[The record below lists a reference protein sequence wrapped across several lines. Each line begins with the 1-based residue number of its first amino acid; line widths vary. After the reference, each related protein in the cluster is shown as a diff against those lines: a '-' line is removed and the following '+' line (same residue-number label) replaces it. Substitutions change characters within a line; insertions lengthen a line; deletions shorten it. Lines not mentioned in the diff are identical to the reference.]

1 MPSFE
6 DSAVSQ
12 APPEEVWKL
21 LYDPSRFPEW
31 WAGIETVETGEGAFT
46 YYPEG
51 GPDLPRPQLLDTVRE
66 ERRIVVSCLVTDLRV
81 DWRLEPAN
89 VGTATLIRV
98 SVEAPESQAE
108 LLDAQRAVVSR
119 SLARLSELAAG
130 AALDRDI
137 AAYYALDAERDR
149 LREPGGRLEF
159 VRTQELLARFLPS
172 PPAIIA
178 DVGGGTGVYALPLAT
193 AGYEVHLLDPVEL
206 HVERAL
212 ALAREQQAPLASAQV
227 GDARRVPYAD
237 ASTDA
242 VLLLGP
248 LYHLTDRGAR
258 LAALG
263 EAHRVLRPGGLIVA
277 AAISRFASTFDG
289 IARGF
294 LAEPRFERVVE
305 RDVREGQHRNPDPEG
320 RPEWFT
326 TAYFHHPDELRREL
340 HDARFRVE
348 TVVAVEGPGAF
359 RPELDAWLEDLER
372 RDTLLRAIR
381 RLESE
386 PTVLGASAHLLA
398 FGRR

>member
-21 LYDPSRFPEW
+21 LYDPTRFPEW
-31 WAGIETVETGEGAFT
+31 WAGMETVETGEGAFT

-51 GPDLPRPQLLDTVRE
+51 RPDLPRPQLLDTVRE

-81 DWRLEPAN
+81 DWRLEPADA
-89 VGTATLIRV
+89 GRATLIRV
-98 SVEAPESQAE
+98 SVDAPDSQRE
-108 LLDAQRAVVSR
+108 LLDAQRTVMSR
-119 SLARLSELAAG
+119 SLARLAELAAG
-130 AALDRDI
+130 AGLDRDI
-137 AAYYALDAERDR
+137 GSYYALGAERDR

-172 PPAIIA
+172 PPAIIT
-178 DVGGGTGVYALPLAT
+178 DVGGGAGVYALPLAT
-193 AGYEVHLLDPVEL
+193 AGYEVHLLDPVHL
-206 HVERAL
+206 HIEQAL
-212 ALAREQQAPLASAQV
+212 AQAREQQTPLASAHV
-227 GDARRVPYAD
+227 GDARRLPYAD

-248 LYHLTDRGAR
+248 LYHLTHRDAR

-263 EAHRVLRPGGLIVA
+263 EARRILRPGGLIAV

-294 LAEPRFERVVE
+294 LAEPRFEHIVE
-305 RDVREGQHRNPDPEG
+305 HDVRDGQHRNPDPEG

-326 TAYFHHPDELRREL
+326 TAYFHHPKELHREL
-340 HDARFRVE
+340 HEARFRVE
-348 TVVAVEGPGAF
+348 TVVAVEGPAAF
-359 RPELDAWLEDLER
+359 RPELDDWLEDPER

-381 RLESE
+381 RVESE

-398 FGRR
+398 FGRT